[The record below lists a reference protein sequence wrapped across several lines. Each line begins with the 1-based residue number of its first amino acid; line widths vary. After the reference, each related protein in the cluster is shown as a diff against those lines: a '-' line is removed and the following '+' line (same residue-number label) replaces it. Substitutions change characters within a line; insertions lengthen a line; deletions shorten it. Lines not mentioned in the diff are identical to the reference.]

1 MSNVVSAILLKILIL
16 ESTLSKLLKLS
27 VVKRGQY
34 SIVKLIEVLEL
45 YNTLSELKF
54 SVCKHEKL
62 VETVV

>member
-54 SVCKHEKL
+54 SVC
-62 VETVV
+62 